1 MKKVNDEPCSLQ
13 FEEYE
18 EAKELSAGG
27 IGVGALIITT
37 VAVFVQVLIRI

>member
-1 MKKVNDEPCSLQ
+1 MKKANDEPCSLK

-18 EAKELSAGG
+18 EVKELSAGG

-37 VAVFVQVLIRI
+37 VAVVVQVLMHV

>member
-1 MKKVNDEPCSLQ
+1 MKKANEEPCSLK

-18 EAKELSAGG
+18 EVKELSTGG

-37 VAVFVQVLIRI
+37 VAVVVQVLIRI

>member
-1 MKKVNDEPCSLQ
+1 MKKAKDEPCSLK

-18 EAKELSAGG
+18 EVKELSAGG